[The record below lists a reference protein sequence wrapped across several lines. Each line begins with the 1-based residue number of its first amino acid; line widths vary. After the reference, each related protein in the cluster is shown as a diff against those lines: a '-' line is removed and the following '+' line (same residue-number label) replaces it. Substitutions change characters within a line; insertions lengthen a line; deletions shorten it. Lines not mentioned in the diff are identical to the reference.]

1 MREVVTFCLLR
12 FQMCDV
18 LRRVALD
25 RQTDT
30 ERETERGRETQRD
43 RGRQRAERARE
54 GSVEMGPGG
63 GLWVGV
69 TGGGARVPGG
79 ECDRERTAEARQGTE
94 SGRGHSGVVSL
105 SRGKEG

>member
-1 MREVVTFCLLR
+1 MREAVTFCLLR

-43 RGRQRAERARE
+43 RGRQRAEGARE
-54 GSVEMGPGG
+54 GSVETDRTRTGAVGGSDGGRSQGP
-63 GLWVGV
+63 
-69 TGGGARVPGG
+69 R
-79 ECDRERTAEARQGTE
+79 RRM
-94 SGRGHSGVVSL
+94 
-105 SRGKEG
+105 